1 MKIMEVT
8 HSELVF
14 GHTTNLSS
22 QNEKTIIFDE
32 LLKNSQNDLLDN
44 PNIKDIIEKR
54 SDETNI
60 FEHYADITSQNYQ
73 FIIGNLDKLSEQI
86 NNFIIQ
92 LKEGKLNI
100 DQKEI
105 FNYFEGMF
113 AAFDKKYGSHLKTA
127 FQDAFKQLSS
137 IREYK
142 TNGDLLKDTLN
153 LMKNIHELSDSI
165 IPSNNKLVISK
176 FFEQITNSDDK
187 NLSKDSRTNVNY
199 PELIKDTSEIDKNRI
214 LNKIELK
221 NNPIRENIATNITQT
236 NQNYENKDT
245 SINHK
250 LEIIN
255 MENDLENFGQNENNF
270 NHNSNFNNFLSS
282 NNPILNN
289 SLPNNI
295 SHQNNR
301 IFSEIFEQGIAN
313 YTFKNIKVEDFGK
326 TVGGFIRNLHGE
338 NQATAKLILEPQWLG
353 TVIVDVLMKNDV
365 AEIKIK
371 ARSKEAVEAIEKQI
385 NVLKEKLFM
394 VLNLDKL
401 SEQIN
406 NFIIQLKEG
415 KLNIDQKEIFNYF
428 EGMFAA
434 FDKKYG
440 SHLKT
445 AFQDA
450 FKQLSSIREY
460 KTNGDLLKDTLNLM
474 KNIHELSD
482 SIIPS
487 NNKLVISKF
496 FEQITNSDDK
506 NLSKDSRTNVNYP
519 ELIKDTSEIDKNRIL
534 NKIELKN
541 NPIRE
546 NIATNITQTNQNYE
560 NKDTS
565 INHKLEIIN
574 MENDL
579 ENFGQNENNFNH
591 NSNFNNFLSSNNPI
605 LNNSLPNNISHQ
617 NNRIFSEIF
626 EQGIA
631 NYTFKNIK
639 VEDFGK
645 TVGGFIRNLHG
656 ENQATA
662 KLILEPQWLG
672 TVIVDVL
679 MKNDVAEI
687 KIKARSKE
695 AVEAIEKQ
703 INVLKEKLSEN
714 GITTGKIDIS
724 NENQEET
731 DLANNNEQQKNKKDE
746 REFLNSFIR
755 TENYNEIIQDEANDS
770 FRLWMQKLIE
780 KYV

>member
-73 FIIGNLDKLSEQI
+73 FIIGNLDKL
-86 NNFIIQ
+86 
-92 LKEGKLNI
+92 
-100 DQKEI
+100 
-105 FNYFEGMF
+105 
-113 AAFDKKYGSHLKTA
+113 A
-127 FQDAFKQLSS
+127 
-137 IREYK
+137 
-142 TNGDLLKDTLN
+142 
-153 LMKNIHELSDSI
+153 
-165 IPSNNKLVISK
+165 
-176 FFEQITNSDDK
+176 
-187 NLSKDSRTNVNY
+187 
-199 PELIKDTSEIDKNRI
+199 
-214 LNKIELK
+214 
-221 NNPIRENIATNITQT
+221 
-236 NQNYENKDT
+236 
-245 SINHK
+245 
-250 LEIIN
+250 
-255 MENDLENFGQNENNF
+255 
-270 NHNSNFNNFLSS
+270 
-282 NNPILNN
+282 
-289 SLPNNI
+289 
-295 SHQNNR
+295 
-301 IFSEIFEQGIAN
+301 
-313 YTFKNIKVEDFGK
+313 
-326 TVGGFIRNLHGE
+326 
-338 NQATAKLILEPQWLG
+338 
-353 TVIVDVLMKNDV
+353 
-365 AEIKIK
+365 
-371 ARSKEAVEAIEKQI
+371 
-385 NVLKEKLFM
+385 
-394 VLNLDKL
+394 
-401 SEQIN
+401 EQIN